1 MLKLMAAE
9 LKHKGELLL
18 FCSELTPFQK
28 KVLGK
33 KIPFK
38 CLAESLSPL
47 KILSQLVFKDNPWC
61 LRGCGLV

>member
-1 MLKLMAAE
+1 MAAE

-28 KVLGK
+28 KCWISK

-38 CLAESLSPL
+38 YLAESLSPL
-47 KILSQLVFKDNPWC
+47 KILSQLVFKDSPWY